1 MPDDTLKL
9 PFATWLKATE
19 LLASAGKTLSDNDL
33 RIALDLPSLKVARQ
47 VRRQVRIALRS
58 RTVPIPAAPLESE
71 QHDRPAKPGSGKKR
85 EPDAAVPPISEW
97 YAPHMM

>member
-1 MPDDTLKL
+1 MRDNTLKL

-19 LLASAGKTLSDNDL
+19 MLASAGQTLSDNDL

-58 RTVPIPAAPLESE
+58 RAVAIPVAPLESE
-71 QHDRPAKPGSGKKR
+71 QDDRPSKPAPGKKL
-85 EPDAAVPPISEW
+85 EADAAVPPISEW